1 MSLTRRTFLKA
12 TAAAVVGATAVS
24 ALAIAVGNESN
35 DPVVE
40 QVSIPVRNLA
50 PALQTFT
57 IVQLSDFHLYPFTK
71 LDLIR
76 RSVQLA
82 NDLRP
87 GVIVLTG
94 DFVWRNVEAIHDLA
108 PALAQLNARHGVF
121 AILGNH
127 DLWTDVRV
135 VKSALTAAGL
145 PILDNQGLTLQE
157 GEGRFYLA
165 GLDDGWSGHPDLD
178 AALVGAPTDVP
189 IVLLVHE
196 PDLADRHAL
205 NGRIALQLS
214 GHSHGGQIRLPG
226 KGAFALPELGT
237 KYDMG
242 LYRVR
247 DMWLYTNRGIGC
259 IIEPFRFNCAP
270 EITCFTLVRA

>member
-1 MSLTRRTFLKA
+1 MSVTRRTFLKA
-12 TAAAVVGATAVS
+12 TAAAVVGVTAVS
-24 ALAIAVGNESN
+24 ALSIALGNEAN
-35 DPVVE
+35 HPVVKH
-40 QVSIPVRNLA
+40 VTIPVRNLG
-50 PALQTFT
+50 PAFEGFT
-57 IVQLSDFHLYPFTK
+57 IVQLSDFHLYPYTK
-71 LDLIR
+71 LELIR
-76 RSVQLA
+76 RCVQLA

-87 GVIVLTG
+87 GLIVLTG

-108 PALAQLNARHGVF
+108 PVLAQLNARHGVF
-121 AILGNH
+121 AVMGNH
-127 DLWTDVRV
+127 DRWTDVRV
-135 VKSALTAAGL
+135 VKSALTAASL

-157 GEGRFYLA
+157 GQHRLYLA

-178 AALVGAPTDVP
+178 AALEGAPSGVP

-196 PDLADRHAL
+196 PDLADRYCL
-205 NGRIALQLS
+205 DGRITLQLS
-214 GHSHGGQIRLPG
+214 GHSHGGQVRLPG
-226 KGAFALPELGT
+226 KGALALPELGT

>member
-1 MSLTRRTFLKA
+1 MSLTRRTFLKV
-12 TAAAVVGATAVS
+12 TAATLVGVTAVGAVS
-24 ALAIAVGNESN
+24 IAAGNEAN

-40 QVSIPVRNLA
+40 HVTIPVRNLA
-50 PALQTFT
+50 PALEGFT
-57 IVQLSDFHLYPFTK
+57 IVQLSDFHLYPYTK
-71 LDLIR
+71 LDLIH

-82 NDLRP
+82 NNLRP

-94 DFVWRNVEAIHDLA
+94 DYVWRDVEAIHDLA
-108 PALAQLNARHGVF
+108 PALARLNARHGVF
-121 AILGNH
+121 AIIGNH
-127 DLWTDVRV
+127 DIWTDVRV
-135 VKSALTAAGL
+135 VKGALTSAGL

-157 GEGRFYLA
+157 GNGRLYLA
-165 GLDDGWSGHPDLD
+165 GLDDGWSGHADLE
-178 AALVGAPTDVP
+178 AALVGAPAEVP

-196 PDLADRHAL
+196 PDLADRYSL
-205 NGRIALQLS
+205 SGRIALQLS

-226 KGAFALPELGT
+226 KGALALPELGT

-247 DMWLYTNRGIGC
+247 DMWLYTNRGLGC

-270 EITCFTLVRA
+270 EITHFTLVRV